1 MLASYYTFLGDFRN
15 SLSRPG
21 VPFLLYG
28 SSYTDINKPWF
39 VTLSM
44 TTYVSKMSMVL
55 AGILENVLS
64 PCHLSP
70 PNSSKKRSPDASSS
84 PALQTDVMTSL
95 LCPLN
100 ITNSILVAESSVLP
114 ILTLHKLCFQFHA
127 VDFGSSSKV
136 HILGIPWG
144 SRG

>member
-64 PCHLSP
+64 P
-70 PNSSKKRSPDASSS
+70 
-84 PALQTDVMTSL
+84 
-95 LCPLN
+95 
-100 ITNSILVAESSVLP
+100 
-114 ILTLHKLCFQFHA
+114 
-127 VDFGSSSKV
+127 
-136 HILGIPWG
+136 
-144 SRG
+144 